1 MMQRFRR
8 SSLLGTLCAG
18 LVLGLAGC
26 ASTPKNVPALEQA
39 RQDVEMAR
47 ADAEAQRYAAKE
59 VEDAGRLLSQAEDA
73 LDKRKDEPEVTH
85 LAYLSSQT
93 SKLAIERGKTKNAE
107 ERIASAS
114 KERDQIR
121 LEARTREA
129 EQARMEAK
137 QAQSVAAATGAELAS
152 EQQRRQQ
159 LETQMEEL
167 MAKPSDRGLVITLG
181 DVLFDTG
188 RAELKSGADRQ
199 LDTVANFLEQNPE
212 RQVLIEGF
220 TDSVGTEDYNRG
232 LSERRAE
239 AVRSA
244 LLSRGVD
251 AGRIQVR
258 GYGEEFPVGTNADAG
273 GRQLNRRVEVIVS
286 NGDQPVEPR
295 ARL

>member
-1 MMQRFRR
+1 
-8 SSLLGTLCAG
+8 
-18 LVLGLAGC
+18 
-26 ASTPKNVPALEQA
+26 
-39 RQDVEMAR
+39 
-47 ADAEAQRYAAKE
+47 
-59 VEDAGRLLSQAEDA
+59 
-73 LDKRKDEPEVTH
+73 
-85 LAYLSSQT
+85 
-93 SKLAIERGKTKNAE
+93 
-107 ERIASAS
+107 
-114 KERDQIR
+114 
-121 LEARTREA
+121 
-129 EQARMEAK
+129 
-137 QAQSVAAATGAELAS
+137 
-152 EQQRRQQ
+152 
-159 LETQMEEL
+159 
-167 MAKPSDRGLVITLG
+167 
-181 DVLFDTG
+181 VLFDTG

-212 RQVLIEGF
+212 RHVLIEGF